1 MTIIIMITRIIK
13 TNKKEGLSEV
23 ELSRRN
29 GNNPESSSTIKM
41 TRISMNM
48 INNIII
54 KTRVIVNMVRT

>member
-29 GNNPESSSTIKM
+29 GSNPESSSTIKM
-41 TRISMNM
+41 TSISMNM